1 MLEKKG
7 AVLEKKGSS
16 AEELC
21 KGKKREEKISSELE
35 IVLGLFVRKMGNTGS
50 TEHVGFE
57 SLCLFTKDRFNHF

>member
-35 IVLGLFVRKMGNTGS
+35 IVLGLFVRRMSKTGS

-57 SLCLFTKDRFNHF
+57 SIVSFYKK